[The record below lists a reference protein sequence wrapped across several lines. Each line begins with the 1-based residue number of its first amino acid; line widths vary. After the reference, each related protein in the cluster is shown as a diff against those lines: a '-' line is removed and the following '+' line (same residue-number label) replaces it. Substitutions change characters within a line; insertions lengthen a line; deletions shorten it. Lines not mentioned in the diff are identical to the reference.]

1 MGLPTKFFCALCT
14 TYPQHPPKI
23 FGGYSLEEISS
34 LVSAL
39 AVTSPCCLS
48 YRPGEMTDNELPHL
62 LLRFC
67 REIANGMDYLSSK
80 SFVHRDLA
88 ARNILIGS
96 DTTCKV
102 RIDNTTTT
110 SFV

>member
-1 MGLPTKFFCALCT
+1 M
-14 TYPQHPPKI
+14 
-23 FGGYSLEEISS
+23 
-34 LVSAL
+34 
-39 AVTSPCCLS
+39 VT
-48 YRPGEMTDNELPHL
+48 RPGEMADSELPHL

-67 REIANGMDYLSSK
+67 REVAEGMDYLSSK

-102 RIDNTTTT
+102 SIIGCRFYCIDPLPATIFCCVDPLPVDVHDILKTPYQ
-110 SFV
+110 SIFG

>member
-1 MGLPTKFFCALCT
+1 MA
-14 TYPQHPPKI
+14 
-23 FGGYSLEEISS
+23 
-34 LVSAL
+34 
-39 AVTSPCCLS
+39 
-48 YRPGEMTDNELPHL
+48 DNELPHV

-96 DTTCKV
+96 DATCKV
-102 RIDNTTTT
+102 ILL
-110 SFV
+110 V